1 MLSRLWRWAVPK
13 ATPTASVVR
22 SRAEQ
27 HGASTAAPPQ
37 PAGPVTSAST
47 GAAPVQ
53 NASRSGG
60 PRPSIATPDFFATL
74 EAELAPVP
82 SVPDEDEPLI
92 SGVVLQVV
100 DHVTRKKVDPPVVPA
115 LVPRVLA
122 IVDEPEVD
130 LAKLTHVIQQ
140 DLAISAKL
148 LSVANSPVFTTG
160 IEVKTVRQAIS
171 YLGTEQVA
179 QVAIGLACQSSFEA
193 ESRDSSPYAPRWQR
207 LFQHGMTSA
216 FAAAQLAKGR
226 GHAAQEAAFLGGLFH
241 DVGKAVALRALEAI
255 QHAGRLPAV
264 DADLIDEALH
274 RIHAYPGEEFY
285 DKWTLPEALME
296 LCASHHQLDSV
307 EVSDPTFYT
316 VVLVSSFD
324 TLQSGSASEQRDA
337 LTEARLSAQKLA
349 LTDAALQTAYASVR
363 ALRERTQQM
372 FSAPAA
378 STARQAR

>member
-13 ATPTASVVR
+13 TPD
-22 SRAEQ
+22 
-27 HGASTAAPPQ
+27 ASTATLS
-37 PAGPVTSAST
+37 PA
-47 GAAPVQ
+47 GAAPAARGAAPPPLKTSPTAPAAAVSD
-53 NASRSGG
+53 ASSRAAQ
-60 PRPSIATPDFFATL
+60 PSTPDFFTAL
-74 EAELAPVP
+74 EAELDPVP

-92 SGVVLQVV
+92 SAVVLQVV
-100 DHVTRKKVDPPVVPA
+100 EHVTRKKVEPPVVPA

-130 LAKLTHVIQQ
+130 LTKLTHVIQQ

-160 IEVKTVRQAIS
+160 VEVKTVRQAIS

-193 ESRDSSPYAPRWQR
+193 ETRERSPYAPRWQR
-207 LFQHGMTSA
+207 LFQHGMTCA
-216 FAAAQLAKGR
+216 FAAAQLAKTR
-226 GHAAQEAAFLGGLFH
+226 GHAAQESAFLGGLFH
-241 DVGKAVALRALEAI
+241 DVGKAVALRAVEAI

-264 DADLIDEALH
+264 NLDVIDEVLH

-285 DKWTLPEALME
+285 NKWTLPEALME

-316 VVLVSSFD
+316 VALVSSFD
-324 TLQSGSASEQRDA
+324 ALQSGGASERREA
-337 LTEARLSAQKLA
+337 LSEARLCAHKLA
-349 LTDAALQTAYASVR
+349 LSDAALETTYASVR

-378 STARQAR
+378 ASTRQTR

>member
-1 MLSRLWRWAVPK
+1 MAQPPSA
-13 ATPTASVVR
+13 ATSPL
-22 SRAEQ
+22 
-27 HGASTAAPPQ
+27 
-37 PAGPVTSAST
+37 
-47 GAAPVQ
+47 
-53 NASRSGG
+53 
-60 PRPSIATPDFFATL
+60 DFFAAL
-74 EAELAPVP
+74 SAELAPVP
-82 SVPDEDEPLI
+82 PVPEADEPLI

-100 DHVTRKKVDPPVVPA
+100 EHVTRKKVDPPVVPA

-130 LAKLTHVIQQ
+130 LTKLTHVIQQ

-160 IEVKTVRQAIS
+160 VEVKTVRQAIS

-193 ESRDSSPYAPRWQR
+193 ETRERSVYAPRWQR
-207 LFQHGMTSA
+207 LFQHGMTCA
-216 FAAAQLAKGR
+216 FAAAQLAKTR

-241 DVGKAVALRALEAI
+241 DVGKAVALRAVETI

-264 DADLIDEALH
+264 DVDVIDEVLH

-307 EVSDPTFYT
+307 DVSDPTFYT
-316 VVLVSSFD
+316 VALVSSFD
-324 TLQSGSASEQRDA
+324 TLQSGGASEQRDA
-337 LTEARLSAQKLA
+337 LAEARLCAHKLE
-349 LTDAALQTAYASVR
+349 LSDAALHTTYASVR

-372 FSAPAA
+372 FSAPASAA
-378 STARQAR
+378 SRQAR